1 LYVIVLMGDNQ
12 LILDEKYIKNEI
24 YTSIKG
30 TFDDRPYVEYVTET
44 LMRDG
49 SIERSYTYSGWWLI
63 FKEKSITL
71 VLSKIHLKKNNE

>member
-1 LYVIVLMGDNQ
+1 MGDIQ
-12 LILDEKYIKNEI
+12 LMLNEKYIKNDI

-30 TFDDRPYVEYVTET
+30 KVDNRPYVEYITEM

-49 SIERSYTYSGWWLI
+49 SIDRSYTYSGWWLL
-63 FKEKSITL
+63 FKEKSIIL